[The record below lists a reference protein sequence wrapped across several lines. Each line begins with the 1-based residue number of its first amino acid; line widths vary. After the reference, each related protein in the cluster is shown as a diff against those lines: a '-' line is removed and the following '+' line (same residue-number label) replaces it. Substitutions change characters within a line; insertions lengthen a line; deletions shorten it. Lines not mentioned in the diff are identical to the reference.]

1 MYPGACWPLQGQKGH
16 ITLRLA
22 QPVQFE
28 SITID
33 HAPLLLAG
41 GSKPRHFEITGYP
54 HSNTSALGFDTTKG
68 KLLSIFEFDATKSSQ
83 TFEATPDLPQEGSC
97 EEEIKKPSC
106 DAPPLPVEEV
116 IAGIKIE
123 IVGNWGNQDYT
134 CLYHARL
141 QGIAV

>member
-16 ITLRLA
+16 VTLRLA

-33 HAPLLLAG
+33 HAPLLLTG
-41 GSKPRHFEITGYP
+41 GSTPRHFEITGYP

-83 TFEATPDLPQEGSC
+83 TFEVTPDLSGSC
-97 EEEIKKPSC
+97 DEEIKKPSC
-106 DAPPLPVEEV
+106 DDAPLPLPV

-141 QGIAV
+141 QGSIVV